1 MEKQNSAPGREAK
14 GSGVQQ
20 GKKRMMDDM
29 TLCGCPQ
36 GDKQS
41 GEIDFS
47 RKNRR

>member
-1 MEKQNSAPGREAK
+1 MEKQNSVPGREAK

-20 GKKRMMDDM
+20 GKKRKMKGM
-29 TLCGCPQ
+29 TLCGCPH